1 MAKSYKTEFMEV
13 LTKGY
18 KKYTIKVNGNDVD
31 LFTNHYDDIVSNI
44 DLDSIVINEGLKGK
58 TKPIAIVQYFTVAPW
73 EYNPIPMIAFI
84 WSWGGPW
91 AYIHNI
97 LYEDYSESGSVP
109 YNRVVQSMNI

>member
-44 DLDSIVINEGLKGK
+44 D
-58 TKPIAIVQYFTVAPW
+58 
-73 EYNPIPMIAFI
+73 
-84 WSWGGPW
+84 
-91 AYIHNI
+91 
-97 LYEDYSESGSVP
+97 
-109 YNRVVQSMNI
+109 